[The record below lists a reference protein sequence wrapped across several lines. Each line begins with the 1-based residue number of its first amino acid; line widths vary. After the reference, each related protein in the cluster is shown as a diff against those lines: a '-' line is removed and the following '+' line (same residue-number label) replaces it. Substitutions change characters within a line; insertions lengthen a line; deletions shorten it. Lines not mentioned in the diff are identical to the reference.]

1 MFIDNEGILSFWHSF
16 YMATSLEKK
25 PRELYT
31 ALRKNVSNKAK
42 RVLAV
47 ASPQTPQLLIASF
60 SPLPLGLFKPRRDSL
75 Q

>member
-1 MFIDNEGILSFWHSF
+1 MFIDNEGILTFCHSF
-16 YMATSLEKK
+16 YMATGKEVQ
-25 PRELYT
+25 RAT